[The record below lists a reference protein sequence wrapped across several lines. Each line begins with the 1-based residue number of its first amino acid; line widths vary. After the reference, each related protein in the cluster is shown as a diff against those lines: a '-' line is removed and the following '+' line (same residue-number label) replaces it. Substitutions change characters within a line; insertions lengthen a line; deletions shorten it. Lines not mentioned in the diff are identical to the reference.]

1 MVNLKHSS
9 CAFLPYRGR
18 SVIVKT
24 EATHSDESES
34 AMQPKSKHRLVTSK
48 VAIAEVP
55 MNRNLRCS
63 RGHSSRVL
71 IAHGEGLNLTLLEI
85 G

>member
-1 MVNLKHSS
+1 MTKGY
-9 CAFLPYRGR
+9 LPYRGR

-24 EATHSDESES
+24 EATH
-34 AMQPKSKHRLVTSK
+34 QPKSKHRLVTSK
-48 VAIAEVP
+48 VAIAEV
-55 MNRNLRCS
+55 S

-85 G
+85 R